1 MKFLKTIRF
10 DTSDDHVFEAAAA
23 PEEWAVSGAFVFA
36 GRDADEVRKGKL
48 RQAFANGFL
57 SVESFGHS
65 TFTTVAE
72 CGEEDLA
79 GVERRLAQ
87 HFVDHY
93 GAPGLEAAL
102 PAAREE
108 TQFVQDLCAESL
120 INTVFTVRRRFDDG
134 GEIREE
140 FRTIKSPDA
149 RPVHTRIWNV
159 VEEDDE

>member
-10 DTSDDHVFEAAAA
+10 DTSDDHVFELAAA
-23 PEEWAVSGAFVFA
+23 PEEWAVSGAFAFA
-36 GRDADEVRKGKL
+36 GRGEDEVRKGKL

-65 TFTTVAE
+65 TFTAVAE
-72 CGEEDLA
+72 CGEEDLDDI
-79 GVERRLAQ
+79 EHRLAR
-87 HFVDHY
+87 HFVEHF
-93 GAPGLEAAL
+93 GAPDLETAL
-102 PAAREE
+102 PVAREE
-108 TQFVQDLCAESL
+108 TRFVRDLCADSL
-120 INTVFTVRRRFDDG
+120 VNTVFTVRRKFDDA
-134 GEIREE
+134 GEIKEE

>member
-10 DTSDDHVFEAAAA
+10 DMSDDHVFELAAA
-23 PEEWAVSGAFVFA
+23 PEEWAVSGAFVFT
-36 GRDADEVRKGKL
+36 GRSEDEVRKGKL

-57 SVESFGHS
+57 SVKSFGHS

-72 CGEEDLA
+72 CGEEDL
-79 GVERRLAQ
+79 GDIEQRLAR
-87 HFVDHY
+87 HFVEHF
-93 GAPGLEAAL
+93 GAPDLEAAL
-102 PAAREE
+102 PVAREE
-108 TQFVQDLCAESL
+108 TRFVCDLCADSL
-120 INTVFTVRRRFDDG
+120 VNTVFTVRRRFDDT
-134 GEIREE
+134 GEIKEE